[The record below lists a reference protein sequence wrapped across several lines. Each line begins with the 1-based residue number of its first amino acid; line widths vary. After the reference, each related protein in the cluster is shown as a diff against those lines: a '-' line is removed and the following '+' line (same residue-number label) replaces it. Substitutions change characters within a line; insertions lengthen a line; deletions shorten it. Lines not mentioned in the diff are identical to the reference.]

1 MSNHYCP
8 VEGCD
13 YPPDSDS
20 VSLSRV
26 RSHINATSQEAHDW
40 DALKPTVLDQ
50 ATEQDEADDEQ
61 PGEQAEGGDSDDPDE
76 ERDEYE
82 EQWSST
88 QNGPDDPPGG
98 AGGAAS
104 STDEGDEADEQA
116 TSGESGRELPVST
129 PVIVVGLALVVL
141 VAFLAMR
148 NPGGEPTPSTEDATD
163 ETDSDAEGSAPGEPD
178 IPEEGA
184 WA

>member
-26 RSHINATSQEAHDW
+26 RSHINATSEEGHDW

-50 ATEQDEADDEQ
+50 ANDQEEAGDEQ
-61 PGEQAEGGDSDDPDE
+61 PGEQTEGGEGDVPDE
-76 ERDEYE
+76 DRDEYE

-98 AGGAAS
+98 AGAAAS
-104 STDEGDEADEQA
+104 TGDEEDEQA
-116 TSGESGRELPVST
+116 TSRGSGRELPVST

-148 NPGGEPTPSTEDATD
+148 APSGGPNPSTKDVTD
-163 ETDSDAEGSAPGEPD
+163 EASEEADSAGPGEPD